1 MLYKEIDLEVS
12 MEKIKES
19 MNFHEENYVGVRSN
33 HSELYLLSKIW
44 LFCLILPHFS
54 LKRIYL

>member
-1 MLYKEIDLEVS
+1 

-54 LKRIYL
+54 LKRIYLQKSHQR